1 MLLHVQPHTNKA
13 KVMECTAPERSELT
27 GHAQRLVIL
36 GRTLQASVACAKMD
50 LVYSIAREP

>member
-1 MLLHVQPHTNKA
+1 
-13 KVMECTAPERSELT
+13 MECTAPERSELT